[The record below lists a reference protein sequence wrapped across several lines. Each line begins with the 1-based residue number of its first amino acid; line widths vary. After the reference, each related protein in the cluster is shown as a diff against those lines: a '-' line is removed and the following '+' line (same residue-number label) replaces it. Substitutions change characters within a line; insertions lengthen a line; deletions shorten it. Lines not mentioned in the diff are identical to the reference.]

1 MRLQPAEIRARV
13 AAFSERHK
21 NARYEKGETHTFYN
35 EFFECFG
42 VDRKQVATYEH
53 RVRNL
58 PGDKQGFIDLFW
70 PGTLIVEQ
78 KSAGLDLRRASDQA
92 LDYFDWLPEDQ
103 RPRYILT
110 CDFQRWHLLDLEEGR
125 EWRFLLEELKERVD
139 AFSFILGEVPRLNR
153 RQSPANE
160 KASRLMGRLH
170 EKLAESG
177 YEGHDL
183 EVLLVRLLFILFAD
197 DTRIFNNK
205 DQFQDFIERRTSFDG
220 RDLGRWL
227 GDLFDT
233 LNKPEDKRQTTLDP
247 DLAAFPYINGNLF
260 AERIEIAAF
269 DNAMRTILLDA
280 CEFEWGEVS
289 PAIFGSLFESVIDKV
304 TRRKQGAHYTPEDA
318 ILKLIEPL
326 FLDELRAEFDRARA
340 LRSGRDEALKRL
352 HDRLAGL
359 TFLDPA
365 CGAGNF
371 LVIAYR
377 ELREL
382 ERELIRERFLR
393 PGMTRPKLSSDAALF
408 SRLNVD
414 RFFGIEIDEFP
425 ARIAE
430 VALWMTDHIANV
442 RLGEDFGE
450 AYARIPLV
458 AAPGIRHGDALET
471 DWNDV
476 LPAERCSYVLGNP
489 PFVGSKYQ
497 SAHQRA
503 QVRALAR
510 LGGSGG
516 TLDYVAAWFIKAGE
530 YAASSIL
537 PGTGRGTAEGGGGVA
552 AQPPRIA
559 FVATNSIVQGE
570 QVAQLWPILF
580 HRFRLEIAFAHRT
593 FVWPGRAAVHCV
605 IVGLARAEEEPEE
618 KRLFS
623 YIDGKGEP
631 LESRHRAL
639 TAYLFDATAA
649 DRHLTVKEESRPING
664 APRIIIGSK
673 PIDGGW
679 LIFDANERAKLLT
692 AEPGAEQFLR
702 PYIGSKEY
710 IQGGQRWILALQ
722 KAGPGELREL
732 PLIRE
737 RVAKVRAYR
746 RGEIP
751 AFGKAERKAEPGLSS
766 VALAET
772 PTAFHVTVIPE
783 RSFLVMPKVS
793 SERRSYVPIGWLDPP
808 TVPSDL
814 VFVLADAT
822 LWHFG
827 ILTSAMHM
835 AWLRH
840 IGGRLESRYRYSIG
854 LVYNTFPW
862 PDATPAQRKKIE
874 ALAQAVLDAR
884 ALPKNATSSL
894 ADLYDPDFMPA
905 ELRKAHR
912 DLDAAIDRLYRARAF
927 GSDRERVEHLFPLY
941 EALVHPAAA
950 APKANRRTERRA
962 ARKSG

>member
-1 MRLQPAEIRARV
+1 MRLQPSEIRARV
-13 AAFSERHK
+13 AAFAERHK
-21 NARYEKGETHTFYN
+21 SDTREKGDTHTFYN
-35 EFFECFG
+35 DFFECFG
-42 VDRKQVATYEH
+42 LDRKQVGTYEH

-78 KSAGLDLRRASDQA
+78 KSAGLDLKRASDQA
-92 LDYFDWLPEDQ
+92 MDYFDWLPQGQ
-103 RPRYILT
+103 RPRYILA

-125 EWRFLLEELKERVD
+125 EWQFLLADLKDHIE
-139 AFSFILGEVPRLNR
+139 AFAFILGEVPRLNR

-160 KASRLMGRLH
+160 KASRLMGQLH

-177 YEGHDL
+177 YAGHDL

-205 DQFQDFIERRTSFDG
+205 DQFQDFLERRTGFDG

-227 GDLFDT
+227 GELFDT
-233 LNKPEDKRQTTLDP
+233 LNKPVDKRQPTLDP

-269 DNAMRTILLDA
+269 DNTMRGLLLDA

-289 PAIFGSLFESVIDKV
+289 PAIFGSLFEGVIDKV

-318 ILKLIEPL
+318 ILKLIGPL
-326 FLDELRAEFDRARA
+326 FLEDLRAEFDRAKA
-340 LRSGRDEALKRL
+340 LRTGRDDALKRL

-382 ERELIRERFLR
+382 ERELVKEVYFRR
-393 PGMTRPKLSSDAALF
+393 GMPATEFKSKADLF
-408 SRLNVD
+408 SRVNVD
-414 RFFGIEIDEFP
+414 QFHGIEIDEFP

-442 RLGEDFGE
+442 RLGEDFGV
-450 AYARIPLV
+450 AFARIPLV
-458 AAPGIRHGDALET
+458 VAPGIHQGDALEL
-471 DWNDV
+471 DWNEV
-476 LPAERCSYVLGNP
+476 LPAGRCSYVFGNP
-489 PFVGSKYQ
+489 PFVGAKYQ
-497 SAHQRA
+497 STVQRA

-516 TLDYVAAWFIKAGE
+516 TLDYVAAWFIKAGD
-530 YAASSIL
+530 YVRGGAA
-537 PGTGRGTAEGGGGVA
+537 
-552 AQPPRIA
+552 RIA

-580 HRFRLEIAFAHRT
+580 HRNRLEIAFAHRT

-605 IVGLARAEEEPEE
+605 IVGLARAGEEPEE

-631 LESRHRAL
+631 LESRHAAL
-639 TAYLFDATAA
+639 TAYLFETKEG
-649 DRHLTVKEESRPING
+649 DRHLVIKEHSRPING
-664 APRIIIGSK
+664 APALVIGSK
-673 PIDGGW
+673 PVDGGYM
-679 LIFDANERAKLLT
+679 IFTPNELAAAKSHGDCIESLV
-692 AEPGAEQFLR
+692 R
-702 PYIGSKEY
+702 PYIGAEEFLN
-710 IQGGQRWILALQ
+710 GGLRYILATQ
-722 KAGPGELREL
+722 DASPREVRDCEPANERLR
-732 PLIRE
+732 
-737 RVAKVRAYR
+737 KVRQWR
-746 RGEIP
+746 LGEIDRKPGTIGP
-751 AFGKAERKAEPGLSS
+751 ARGGNSARQLAMEPSRY
-766 VALAET
+766 
-772 PTAFHVTVIPE
+772 HVTV
-783 RSFLVMPKVS
+783 MPD
-793 SERRSYVPIGWLDPP
+793 RSYLVVPENGSATREYVPAGWLEPP
-808 TVPSDL
+808 IVPSSL
-814 VFVLADAT
+814 IRAAAT
-822 LWHFG
+822 AELWHFG
-827 ILTSAMHM
+827 VIVSRTHM
-835 AWLRH
+835 AWVNH
-840 IGGRLESRYRYSIG
+840 IGGKLKSDPRYSIG

-874 ALAQAVLDAR
+874 VLAKKVLDAR
-884 ALPKNATSSL
+884 AMPKNATSSL

-912 DLDAAIDRLYRARAF
+912 DLDTAVDKLYRARAF

-941 EALVHPAAA
+941 EALVQPTA
-950 APKANRRTERRA
+950 APKANRRTVRRA
-962 ARKSG
+962 TRMSSAVPTTRKPRSPGSTA

>member
-1 MRLQPAEIRARV
+1 MRLQPSEIRARV
-13 AAFSERHK
+13 AVFAERH
-21 NARYEKGETHTFYN
+21 RFDTREQGDTHTFYN

-78 KSAGLDLRRASDQA
+78 KSAGLDLKRASDQA
-92 LDYFDWLPEDQ
+92 MDYFDWLPEGQ

-110 CDFQRWHLLDLEEGR
+110 CDFQRWHLLDLEESR
-125 EWRFLLEELKERVD
+125 ERQFLLADLKDHID
-139 AFSFILGEVPRLNR
+139 AFAFILGEVPRLNR

-160 KASRLMGRLH
+160 KASRLMGQLH

-177 YEGHDL
+177 YHGHDL

-205 DQFQDFIERRTSFDG
+205 DQFQDFLERRTSFDG

-233 LNKPEDKRQTTLDP
+233 LNKPVDDRQTTLDP
-247 DLAAFPYINGNLF
+247 DLAAFPYINGDLF

-318 ILKLIEPL
+318 ILKLIGPL
-326 FLDELRAEFDRARA
+326 FLDELRAEFERAKA
-340 LRSGRDEALKRL
+340 LRSDRDDALKRL

-377 ELREL
+377 EIREL
-382 ERELIRERFLR
+382 ERELVKEVYFRR
-393 PGMTRPKLSSDAALF
+393 GMPATEFKSKADLF
-408 SRLNVD
+408 SRVNVD
-414 RFFGIEIDEFP
+414 QFHGIEIDEFP

-442 RLGEDFGE
+442 RLGEDFGV
-450 AYARIPLV
+450 AFARIPLV
-458 AAPGIRHGDALET
+458 VAPGIRHGDALEI
-471 DWNDV
+471 DWNEV
-476 LPAERCSYVLGNP
+476 LPAGRCSYVLGNP
-489 PFVGSKYQ
+489 PFVGAKLQ
-497 SAHQRA
+497 SMKQRS
-503 QVRALAR
+503 QVRALAG

-530 YAASSIL
+530 YVR
-537 PGTGRGTAEGGGGVA
+537 GGRA
-552 AQPPRIA
+552 RIA

-580 HRFRLEIAFAHRT
+580 HRSRLEIAFAHRT

-605 IVGLARAEEEPEE
+605 VVGLARAGGEPEE

-623 YIDGKGEP
+623 YPDLKREP
-631 LESRHRAL
+631 VETRHDAL
-639 TAYLFDATAA
+639 TAYLFDAKGA
-649 DRHLTVKEESRPING
+649 DRHLVVQESARPLSPR
-664 APRIIIGSK
+664 PRITFGSMPNDDGNLILSVNERAALLRESPEIGPYVRRLLGAKDS
-673 PIDGGW
+673 IDGGMRYCLW
-679 LIFDANERAKLLT
+679 LTEADPRLLRSSPIVAER
-692 AEPGAEQFLR
+692 
-702 PYIGSKEY
+702 
-710 IQGGQRWILALQ
+710 LA
-722 KAGPGELREL
+722 RN
-732 PLIRE
+732 
-737 RVAKVRAYR
+737 RAYR
-746 RGEIP
+746 DASSRSRTKELANYPAIFGEIRHT
-751 AFGKAERKAEPGLSS
+751 GEPFVL
-766 VALAET
+766 
-772 PTAFHVTVIPE
+772 IP
-783 RSFLVMPKVS
+783 RHS
-793 SERRSYVPIGWLDPP
+793 SERRDYVPFGF
-808 TVPSDL
+808 SDGEDIVHDSCL
-814 VFVLADAT
+814 FMPGSARFE
-822 LWHFG
+822 FG

-862 PDATPAQRKKIE
+862 PEATPAQRKKIE
-874 ALAQAVLDAR
+874 GLAQQVLDAR
-884 ALPKNATSSL
+884 AMPKNSASSL

-912 DLDAAIDRLYRARAF
+912 ELDAAVDKLYRARAF
-927 GSDRERVEHLFPLY
+927 NSDRERVEHLFLLY
-941 EALVHPAAA
+941 EALVQPTAA
-950 APKANRRTERRA
+950 APKANRRTIRRT
-962 ARKSG
+962 ARKIGTAPTNTD